1 MFQILFKLI
10 IKQDNILKIKKALI
24 YIMNLY
30 KLRSKIMI
38 INNYLNNKTMKQ
50 IDYKFKFKP

>member
-1 MFQILFKLI
+1 
-10 IKQDNILKIKKALI
+10 
-24 YIMNLY
+24 MNLY